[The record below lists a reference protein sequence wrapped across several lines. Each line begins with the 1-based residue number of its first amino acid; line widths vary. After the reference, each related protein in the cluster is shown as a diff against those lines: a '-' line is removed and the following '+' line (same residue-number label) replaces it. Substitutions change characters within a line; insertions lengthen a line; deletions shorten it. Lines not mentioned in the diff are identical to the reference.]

1 MSRVLIVSNRLPVTV
16 RVSADGVVVERSSGG
31 LATGLK
37 SVHEDGGGLWIGWPG
52 SRRDVPADQQ
62 GALDEQLAALQVV
75 PIDLSDQE
83 IEQYYEGYCNGVL
96 WPVFHSFP
104 SQLPL
109 ETADFSL
116 YRRVNQRFAD
126 EVARLHRPGDVV
138 WVHDYQLM
146 LVPRMLRELIPDAV
160 IGFFLHIPFPAPDTF
175 RTLPSREAL
184 LDGLLASDLVGFHTA
199 SYVRNF
205 ASSVLHVLGAGADV
219 DRIAWQGRA
228 STLGVFPMGVD
239 ASAYQELGDAADV
252 RTLAEEYRGD
262 AGERVLVGI
271 DRLDY
276 TKGIPRRLLAYERM
290 LADHPDLHGRVRL
303 VQVAVPSRTGVDAY
317 ADFRHQV
324 DALVGRINGRFGSP
338 RWAPVHYVYRGLSER
353 HVAALYRAADVLL
366 VTPIRDGMN
375 LVAKE
380 FVAARTDEDGVL
392 VLSEFA
398 GAAAE
403 LAEAVHVNPYDIE
416 RSAAAYHRALSMPE
430 LERRARMR
438 ALRTRVLSY
447 DVYWW
452 SRTFLQ
458 ALERSGLRPDH
469 HAIDYS
475 SPADV
480 ARAQATMAAAPAL
493 VLLLDYDGTLV
504 PIAATPDLA
513 RPDGALLELLARVAG
528 RPGAEVHVVSGR
540 GQEALDAWFGSLP
553 VGLHA
558 EHGQWSRLPGGDW
571 VGLAQP
577 PDTWR
582 ARALEILRDVA
593 ARTPGSLVEEK
604 RSGLAW
610 HYRMADPEYGL
621 LQANE
626 LKAHVA
632 ALLSNAPVEVLS
644 GDKVVELRP
653 YGAHKGRVVSAVLSR
668 AAEGAVV
675 AALGDDV
682 TDEDL
687 FAALPPTAMSFH
699 VGPGPSRAQL
709 RLRSTEDVRALLEAL
724 ARSPS

>member
-16 RVSADGVVVERSSGG
+16 VANADGVRVERSAGG

-37 SVHEDGGGLWIGWPG
+37 SVHEEGDGLWVGWPG
-52 SRRDVPADQQ
+52 ARSELPEAQRS
-62 GALDEQLAALQVV
+62 ALDARFAALRVAPV
-75 PIDLSDQE
+75 ALTGE
-83 IEQYYEGYCNGVL
+83 EVEQYYEGYCNGVL
-96 WPVFHSFP
+96 WPLFHAFP

-109 ETADFSL
+109 ETSDFEV

-126 EVARLHRPGDVV
+126 EVAARYRPGDLV

-146 LVPRMLRELIPDAV
+146 LVPRMIRERVPDAV
-160 IGFFLHIPFPAPDTF
+160 VGFFLHIPFPHPDTF

-184 LDGLLASDLVGFHTA
+184 LEGLLGADLVGFHTA
-199 SYVRNF
+199 SYMRNF

-228 STLGVFPMGVD
+228 AGLGVFPMGVD
-239 ASAYQELGDAADV
+239 AHAYQRLGESPEVRALAD
-252 RTLAEEYRGD
+252 EFRG
-262 AGERVLVGI
+262 ASGEQVLVGI

-276 TKGIPRRLLAYERM
+276 TKGIPRRLLAYERL
-290 LADHPDLHGRVRL
+290 LAEHPELHERVRL
-303 VQVAVPSRTGVDAY
+303 VQVSVPSRTSVEAY
-317 ADFRHQV
+317 AEFRHQV

-353 HVAALYRAADVLL
+353 HVAALYRAADALL

-380 FVAARTDEDGVL
+380 FVAARSDEGGVL

-398 GAAAE
+398 GAATE

-416 RSAAAYHRALSMPE
+416 RSARAYHRALSMSAA
-430 LERRARMR
+430 ERRARMR
-438 ALRTRVLSY
+438 SLRRRVFSY
-447 DVYWW
+447 DVHRW
-452 SRTFLQ
+452 SRTFLDQ
-458 ALERSGLRPDH
+458 LARSGERPDH
-469 HAIDYS
+469 RPLVYS
-475 SPADV
+475 SPAQV
-480 ARAQATMAAAPAL
+480 TRAVDAMASAEAL
-493 VLLLDYDGTLV
+493 VLLLDYDGTMV

-513 RPDGALLELLARVAG
+513 QPDDALLSLLARLAS

-540 GQEALDAWFGSLP
+540 GQDALDRWFGALP
-553 VGLHA
+553 LGLHA
-558 EHGQWSRLPGGDW
+558 EHGQWSRAPGGAW
-571 VGLAQP
+571 VGLDGP

-582 ARALEILRDVA
+582 ARALEILEDFA
-593 ARTPGSLVEEK
+593 ARTPGSLVEQK

-610 HYRMADPEYGL
+610 HYRMADAEYGA

-626 LKAHVA
+626 LKVHVSS
-632 ALLSNAPVEVLS
+632 LLSNAPVELLS

-653 YGAHKGRVVSAVLSR
+653 YGANKGRVVRAVLSR
-668 AAEGAVV
+668 APSGAS
-675 AALGDDV
+675 AAAFGDDR

-687 FAALPPTAMSFH
+687 FAALPPEALAFH
-699 VGPGPSRAQL
+699 VGPAPSRAGL
-709 RLRSTEDVRALLEAL
+709 RLRSVDDVRAVL
-724 ARSPS
+724 ARLAAR